1 MTKDELAR
9 GFLGHHK
16 SMQRAKALV
25 VYKFNIP
32 QHEFQSVLNGA
43 IAKAC
48 NKWDEDRSQ
57 FNSYVITCLRSECI
71 DHLRRSSQPYVD
83 LIYADNASTSVDMW
97 KILHMKDVLE
107 RVLDRITDSEHADLL
122 LRVLVCGENYVD
134 SGSRKIVE
142 RFRTK
147 LRDEFAEELV

>member
-9 GFLGHHK
+9 GFFGHHK

-25 VYKFNIP
+25 IYKFNIP
-32 QHEFQSVLNGA
+32 QHEFQNVLNGA
-43 IAKAC
+43 IVKAC
-48 NKWDEDRSQ
+48 NKWDKDRSQ
-57 FNSYVITCLRSECI
+57 FNSYVLTCLRSECI

-83 LIYADNASTSVDMW
+83 LSYADNESSAPDMW

-122 LRVLVCGENYVD
+122 LRVLVCGEGYKD
-134 SGSRKIVE
+134 PADRKIVE
-142 RFRTK
+142 RFRIK